1 MKLLILGH
9 GEHGKDT
16 VAAMLREMIGLTFRS
31 SSEAACEI
39 AVFPYLSEIYGYE
52 KWQECYADRRN
63 HREEW
68 RHLITEYNTPDKA
81 KLCREIIATN
91 DCYVGMRCPLEY
103 AASKPLFDAI
113 IWVDASNRKPIDPSM
128 GIQPDTSML
137 WVDNNGALTD
147 LRYNVEMIARET
159 GWMR

>member
-16 VAAMLREMIGLTFRS
+16 VACMLRDLCGITFRS

-39 AVFPYLSEIYGYE
+39 AVFPYLSEIYGYDD
-52 KWQECYADRRN
+52 WYECYADRRN

-68 RHLITEYNTPDKA
+68 RYLITEYNTPDKA

-103 AASKPLFDAI
+103 AASKPLFDAV
-113 IWVDASNRKPIDPSM
+113 IWVDAGNRKPLDPSM
-128 GIQPDTSML
+128 GIAPDTGMI
-137 WVDNNGALTD
+137 WIDNSGTLPD
-147 LRYNVEMIARET
+147 LRYNVEMTARAT